1 VLADAVHVEDEAA
14 VKRLLAPGAEIRRYV
29 RGELFDR
36 LRGIAPTRRG
46 RGETW
51 LLWRLTVA
59 ECWLRMQ
66 GAPEFAREALA
77 SWGLIEPD
85 VDVVSSRSL

>member
-36 LRGIAPTRRG
+36 LRGIAPARRG

-59 ECWLRMQ
+59 ESWLRMQ
-66 GAPEFAREALA
+66 QAPEFPLDALET
-77 SWGLIEPD
+77 WGLSEPD
-85 VDVVSSRSL
+85 VELVPSFSS